1 MSKINVAIADDN
13 QKMVSMMTQLLN
25 LDQEIEVIGS
35 AGNGEAAVEIIKE
48 KKPDVVLL
56 DIIMPKLDGIGVL
69 EKLRDERLEK
79 QPTVIMVTAMGQES
93 VAEEAMELGASYCL
107 NKNQLEIIITN
118 IIHEIGVPAH
128 IKGYQYLR
136 DSIMLAIYDMDILNS
151 ITKQLYPTIAKQ
163 FGTTSSRVER
173 AIRHAIEVAWGRG
186 KMDTIDALFG
196 YTVHAGKGKPTNSEF
211 IALIADKIRLEYGDR
226 IVSQKMS
233 ENDGR

>member
-93 VAEEAMELGASYCL
+93 VAEEAMELGASYFILKPFDSEMVIRKIKQAKLDKKVQKPFVALKEQEGL
-107 NKNQLEIIITN
+107 NKNQLE
-118 IIHEIGVPAH
+118 
-128 IKGYQYLR
+128 R
-136 DSIMLAIYDMDILNS
+136 DYEKKSVNKIL
-151 ITKQLYPTIAKQ
+151 L
-163 FGTTSSRVER
+163 
-173 AIRHAIEVAWGRG
+173 
-186 KMDTIDALFG
+186 
-196 YTVHAGKGKPTNSEF
+196 
-211 IALIADKIRLEYGDR
+211 
-226 IVSQKMS
+226 
-233 ENDGR
+233 